1 MNIIIKNNKI
11 VHVTNEQ
18 LKEENVKKEKIN
30 VNQVKREIEKK
41 TEKMID
47 AAYKTGQLVNPF
59 DLINKK
65 NDVNQTQKNIDSEKI
80 LVGMMSSGA
89 KEFNETVGRGLTY
102 GEMREMWG

>member
-11 VHVTNEQ
+11 EHVTKEQ
-18 LKEENVKKEKIN
+18 LKEENVKEEKMN
-30 VNQVKREIEKK
+30 VTQVKREIEKK

-47 AAYKTGQLVNPF
+47 LAYKTGQLVNPF
-59 DLINKK
+59 DLINKN

-80 LVGMMSSGA
+80 LVGMLGSGA
-89 KEFNETVGRGLTY
+89 KEFNEKVGRHMTY